1 MDRPFEG
8 KAAIVTG
15 SSRSSI
21 GAANAK
27 RLAEEGARVVI
38 NYLCD
43 VQATNGVVNEI
54 QASGGEAIAVQ
65 ADAGTIAGGQ
75 TLSQECLRA
84 FRRVDILGFNA
95 GWSLGG
101 LLTDMDDAAFK
112 SVYDLTV
119 KGPLFLAQ
127 AVAPHLTEG
136 TSTC

>member
-15 SSRSSI
+15 SSRSI

-75 TLSQECLRA
+75 TLHILRA

>member
-15 SSRSSI
+15 SSRSI

-75 TLSQECLRA
+75 TLQCLA
-84 FRRVDILGFNA
+84 
-95 GWSLGG
+95 
-101 LLTDMDDAAFK
+101 
-112 SVYDLTV
+112 
-119 KGPLFLAQ
+119 
-127 AVAPHLTEG
+127 
-136 TSTC
+136 

>member
-1 MDRPFEG
+1 MDHALTPFIVGSLDDHYIEYKYADFALPSYMDRPFEG

-15 SSRSSI
+15 SSRSI

-75 TLSQECLRA
+75 TLQCLA
-84 FRRVDILGFNA
+84 
-95 GWSLGG
+95 
-101 LLTDMDDAAFK
+101 
-112 SVYDLTV
+112 
-119 KGPLFLAQ
+119 
-127 AVAPHLTEG
+127 
-136 TSTC
+136 

>member
-15 SSRSSI
+15 SSRSI

-75 TLSQECLRA
+75 TLCILRA

-95 GWSLGG
+95 GWLLGG

>member
-15 SSRSSI
+15 SSRSI

-43 VQATNGVVNEI
+43 VQATNGIVNEI

-101 LLTDMDDAAFK
+101 LLTDVDDAAFK

>member
-8 KAAIVTG
+8 KAAILTG
-15 SSRSSI
+15 SSRSI
-21 GAANAK
+21 GAANVK

-75 TLSQECLRA
+75 TLHILRA

>member
-15 SSRSSI
+15 SSRSI

-75 TLSQECLRA
+75 TLHILRAWA

-95 GWSLGG
+95 GWSLVGSG
-101 LLTDMDDAAFK
+101 
-112 SVYDLTV
+112 V
-119 KGPLFLAQ
+119 G
-127 AVAPHLTEG
+127 
-136 TSTC
+136 